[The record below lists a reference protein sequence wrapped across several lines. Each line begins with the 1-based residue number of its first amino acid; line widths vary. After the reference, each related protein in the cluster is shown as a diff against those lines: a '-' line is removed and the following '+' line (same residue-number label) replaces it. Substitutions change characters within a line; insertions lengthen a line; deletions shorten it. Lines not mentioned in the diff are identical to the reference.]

1 MNKIM
6 VLKGESPAI
15 HKLGNINRER
25 DDYEKSLTH
34 VYDSG
39 GKIVVDKLR

>member
-6 VLKGESPAI
+6 VLKGGGHAI
-15 HKLGNINRER
+15 HKLGNISRER
-25 DDYEKSLTH
+25 DDYEKSLTPA
-34 VYDSG
+34 YNSG

>member
-6 VLKGESPAI
+6 VLKGGSPAI
-15 HKLGNINRER
+15 HKLGNISRER
-25 DDYEKSLTH
+25 DDYEKLLTP